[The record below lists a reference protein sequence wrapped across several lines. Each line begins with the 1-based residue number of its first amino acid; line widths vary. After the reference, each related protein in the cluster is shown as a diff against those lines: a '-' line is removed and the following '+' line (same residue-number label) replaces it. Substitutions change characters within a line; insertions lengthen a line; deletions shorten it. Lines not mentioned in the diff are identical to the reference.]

1 VRIHRVHCQLANSR
15 KIQKELQTFSN
26 WPLLSQLTWLSPA
39 SRWAM
44 ILSLTKRLSQL
55 SQSKILQLVS
65 LKSLCTTSWHIL
77 AISIYWEQRRKTRVA
92 KIQTNDAKRATQA
105 LKVAAKTVSKR
116 HKRCLKLSSKT
127 LRWWLSYKLSFINS
141 STKLAIWPM
150 LKLRSLSW
158 NNPSKHINRV
168 RPIAKILTQDHLPHP
183 LKVASKLKILAQFL
197 ANKSSRKVYQLNLK
211 QLSSCSKLAQTSFL
225 QLLIRRVRRLSSK
238 ILSHRETL
246 DLPRSSK
253 PRRMRKTHQVF
264 SHKKHQ

>member
-1 VRIHRVHCQLANSR
+1 MDSLKASKIASTRVKLSRPWTLTIWIAVVVKLKARLVSQLAHSRPKRIRISGSLAPLKRQTPRRVRIHRARCQLANSR

-26 WPLLSQLTWLSPA
+26 WQLPNQLTWLSPA

-77 AISIYWEQRRKTRVA
+77 AISISWEQRRKTRVA
-92 KIQTNDAKRATQA
+92 KIQTNDAKRATRA

-168 RPIAKILTQDHLPHP
+168 RPTAKILTQDHLPHF

-197 ANKSSRKVYQLNLK
+197 ANKSSLKV
-211 QLSSCSKLAQTSFL
+211 
-225 QLLIRRVRRLSSK
+225 
-238 ILSHRETL
+238 
-246 DLPRSSK
+246 
-253 PRRMRKTHQVF
+253 
-264 SHKKHQ
+264 